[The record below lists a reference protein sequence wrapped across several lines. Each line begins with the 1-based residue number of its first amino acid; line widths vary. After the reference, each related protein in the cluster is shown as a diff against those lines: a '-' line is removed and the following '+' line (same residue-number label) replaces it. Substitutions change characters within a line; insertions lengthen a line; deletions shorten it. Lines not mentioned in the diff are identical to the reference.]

1 MKNTKVCIYKNSTKS
16 YKVYKET
23 DENNKTW
30 IVAYSYEAPIAIL
43 NDNTGNL
50 FLTPYSDYSVTTQK
64 HLRHF
69 YENYVN
75 QYQYPTSYGTP
86 LVKQL
91 KKLNVIITN
100 NYCRGPVFVY

>member
-1 MKNTKVCIYKNSTKS
+1 MTNTKIRIYQNSTKT
-16 YKVYKET
+16 YKVFQET
-23 DENNKTW
+23 DKNNKTW

-43 NDNTGNL
+43 YDNTGDL

-64 HLRHF
+64 HFRHF

-75 QYQYPTSYGTP
+75 EFQYPTSYGTP

-91 KKLNVIITN
+91 KKLKLLITS
-100 NYCRGPVFVY
+100 NYDRSPVFVN